1 MKSVNDRGHWAEG
14 KPKHTGQYPD
24 IICKQMCHM
33 LVMRFQRVG
42 DVTVGVCDVNH
53 FASCLGEVPSCKW
66 GQYPPKPCVMD
77 ALGLEQ
83 QHSELFTQSV

>member
-1 MKSVNDRGHWAEG
+1 
-14 KPKHTGQYPD
+14 
-24 IICKQMCHM
+24 M
-33 LVMRFQRVG
+33 LVTLVLVCAPRLGAFVPCS
-42 DVTVGVCDVNH
+42 DTVLASDNPDVNH

-66 GQYPPKPCVMD
+66 GQSPPKPCVMD